1 MPALVVLTLVLK
13 VPIHAPKIGVLGDRF
28 DPQNGEP
35 YERDPKRHS
44 SCAET
49 RRHSRSTG
57 ASSARAEK
65 IKQKIYILRN
75 QQATCHVCTQTTY
88 VVTAPHG
95 ATT

>member
-44 SCAET
+44 SAQKHVVIVGPLVRA
-49 RRHSRSTG
+49 RR
-57 ASSARAEK
+57 EPK
-65 IKQKIYILRN
+65 K
-75 QQATCHVCTQTTY
+75 
-88 VVTAPHG
+88 
-95 ATT
+95 